1 MTSKLVNFKRET
13 AREITHHVN
22 AKRKKN
28 DVWANAKGQK

>member
-22 AKRKKN
+22 AKKKMTHGPI
-28 DVWANAKGQK
+28 AKGQK